1 METDGKTL
9 PDISFNDI
17 DFGSGIRQNDGM
29 LSVLWPDGVC
39 LKLQKDWAYSLTVER
54 DGYIFTRQRFK
65 KKDNQ
70 LLIWVERLAKDISN
84 GRYKTKK
91 STVYKGLH
99 RVGI

>member
-39 LKLQKDWAYSLTVER
+39 LKLQRRITS
-54 DGYIFTRQRFK
+54 F
-65 KKDNQ
+65 
-70 LLIWVERLAKDISN
+70 
-84 GRYKTKK
+84 
-91 STVYKGLH
+91 
-99 RVGI
+99 